1 MAWTIILEDE
11 NKEPISSLSN
21 EFDMELSNGEEKFRL
36 LCYLDAYGDT
46 FFNRLQMDDLIKDLQ
61 ILKLKEVNPI
71 LDEIKIL
78 AERCKKEEHTYLAFY
93 GD

>member
-11 NKEPISSLSN
+11 NKEPLLSLN
-21 EFDMELSNGEEKFRL
+21 DEFDIGSSIDLSSFKL

-46 FFNRLQMDDLIKDLQ
+46 IFNRLQMDDLIKDLQ
-61 ILKLKEVNPI
+61 SLKQTEANP
-71 LDEIKIL
+71 LLNEIQML

>member
-11 NKEPISSLSN
+11 NKEPVQSLN
-21 EFDMELSNGEEKFRL
+21 DEFDIGSGSDLSSFKL

-46 FFNRLQMDDLIKDLQ
+46 IFNRLQMDDLIKDLQ
-61 ILKLKEVNPI
+61 SLKQIEANP
-71 LDEIKIL
+71 LLNEIQIL

>member
-11 NKEPISSLSN
+11 NKEPIITLSN
-21 EFDMELSNGEEKFRL
+21 ELDIRFNDFKSNFKL
-36 LCYLDAYGDT
+36 ICYLDAYGDT
-46 FFNRLQMDDLIKDLQ
+46 IFNRLQMDDLIKDLQ
-61 ILKLKEVNPI
+61 RLNLIQANPL

-78 AERCKKEEHTYLAFY
+78 AERCKNGEHTYLAFY